1 MKTYAGIGSRKTP
14 EPILGI
20 MRMIGNALAHK
31 GYTLRSGHARGPDT
45 AFETAAAY
53 AGGLTEI
60 YRPENVRPEWLEH
73 ASHFH
78 PNWPAC
84 TYEARMLHARN
95 SAIVLG
101 PELNDRAD
109 FIVCWTPAGAI
120 TGGTGQALR
129 IAARYGITVYNLALD
144 PEGIDFFSKVCR

>member
-1 MKTYAGIGSRKTP
+1 MKIYAGIGSRKTP

-20 MRMIGNALAHK
+20 MRMIANALAHK
-31 GYTLRSGHARGPDT
+31 GYTVRSGHAMGADV

-60 YRPENVRPEWLEH
+60 YRPHDVRLEWMEY
-73 ASHFH
+73 ASYFH
-78 PNWPAC
+78 PNWSAC
-84 TYEARMLHARN
+84 SHDAKLLHARN

-101 PELNDRAD
+101 PNLNDPVE

-129 IAARYGITVYNLALD
+129 IAAKHKIPVYNLALD
-144 PEGIDFFSKVCR
+144 PEGIDFFSKVCK

>member
-14 EPILGI
+14 ESILGI

-31 GYTLRSGHARGPDT
+31 GYTLRSGHARGADT

-60 YRPENVRPEWLEH
+60 YRSEDVRPEWLEH
-73 ASHFH
+73 AAHFH

-129 IAARYGITVYNLALD
+129 IAAKYKIDVYNLALD
-144 PEGIDFFSKVCR
+144 PEGIDFFSKVRR